1 VLLQSGADPL
11 VVGQPDGAT
20 ALKLATYVVLLFSTL
35 FCHLFCADVNVNM
48 CMIGRVNLMK

>member
-20 ALKLATYVVLLFSTL
+20 ALKLATYVVPFSTL